1 MTFQSLEYMIFL
13 PVVFI
18 LYWTLCRRSK
28 TLQNGLIVAASLVFY
43 GWWDWRFLGL
53 LLLTVFSTYFAG
65 MWMGETDNTRK
76 RKGINV
82 GAIVL
87 NVGILFVFKYFNFFV
102 QSFTD
107 AFLMF
112 GAELNLHTL
121 KILLPVGISFYTFT
135 ALSYSIDVYQRKVEP
150 THDVLAY
157 LAYVMFFPSILS
169 GPISRAQ
176 KQLPQYFESRN
187 FDYDNAVSACKL
199 MLLGGVIKLCLA
211 DRLGIYVDA
220 VYANIAQHSGTTLFL
235 TSIMYTIQIY
245 ADFAGYSLMAIG
257 SGRLLGIE
265 LPTNFIRPYFALT
278 VTDFWRR
285 WHISLTT
292 WFRDYIYFP
301 LGGNRC
307 SKARWIINTM
317 IVFMVSGLWH
327 GAAYTFVIWG
337 AMHGACMVIERLVY
351 GDKIKTITNKLSV
364 ANALRWMVTFAIVN
378 FAWIFFRVNNLSDV
392 MTIFQKIFTNTGRIF
407 IDADTM
413 LYAFMFAILVFVV
426 DFVDEY
432 YSGKVR
438 LLNSRYTIV
447 RWATYI
453 ALVVMVLLFG
463 VLDGGS
469 FIYFQF

>member
-1 MTFQSLEYMIFL
+1 M
-13 PVVFI
+13 
-18 LYWTLCRRSK
+18 
-28 TLQNGLIVAASLVFY
+28 FY
-43 GWWDWRFLGL
+43 GRWDWRFLGL
-53 LLLTVFSTYFAG
+53 LLVTAFSTFFAG
-65 MWMGETDNTRK
+65 WWMGRTDNTRK
-76 RKGINV
+76 RKWINV
-82 GAIVL
+82 GVIVL
-87 NVGILFVFKYFNFFV
+87 NMGILFFFKYFNFFV
-102 QSFTD
+102 QSFAD
-107 AFLMF
+107 VFSMF
-112 GAELNLHTL
+112 GAELNVRTL

-135 ALSYSIDVYQRKVEP
+135 ALSYSIDVYQRKIEP

-176 KQLPQYFESRN
+176 KQLPQYFERRN
-187 FDYDNAVSACKL
+187 FDYDKTVSACKL

-317 IVFMVSGLWH
+317 IVFTVSGLWH
-327 GAAYTFVIWG
+327 GAAYTFIIWG

-351 GDKIKTITNKLSV
+351 GDKIKTITNKFSLT
-364 ANALRWMVTFAIVN
+364 NALRWTVTFAIVN

-413 LYAFMFAILVFVV
+413 VYAFMFAILVFAV